1 MRRTFTKRSFLAV
14 GILLAWVLTLG
25 WHVKREYFRPAALE
39 LAMGARGLAPGTH
52 FYVVRM
58 DGTAIGYSSARFD
71 TLPDGYRFEDQTL
84 LEIPALGDVQR
95 ATTRS
100 RVDLDEVLTLRSFEF
115 SLSSGIGAFR
125 AAGSLDA
132 DSVLDVRIDAGGD
145 QQRSRL
151 EVPRDVL
158 LDAAVPLRL
167 AASGGLQVGREYT
180 VSVFDPSAMDQRNV
194 VLRVAAAD
202 TFIVI
207 DSVRYEPDTR
217 TFTPTV
223 YDTVPSWR
231 LDQEIAGATVET
243 WVDEDGQVVRATSPL
258 GFEIERTV
266 FELARGEFEE
276 ARRSPGRRAGYGSVI
291 ESTAIASNADLSD
304 VAFTP
309 RLAVRLRNVELE
321 GFDLPGGRQELRGDT
336 LIITREGA
344 MRATYSLPWT
354 GGGAAAAELAA
365 SPLIQKDDP
374 AIVRAAREVTRGTSD
389 PAEAARLLNEWVYEA
404 LDKEI
409 TLSVPSARQVL
420 DARQGDCNEHTVLYV
435 AMARALGLPAR
446 TAVGV
451 VHVDGRFY
459 YHAWPEVWL
468 GEDWYA
474 VDPTLGQVPADA
486 SHLRF
491 LIGGLAR
498 QVELVRL
505 IGRLQLEVV

>member
-1 MRRTFTKRSFLAV
+1 MRRSPTARHLIAA
-14 GILLAWVLTLG
+14 GILAGWLLTLG
-25 WHVKREYFRPAALE
+25 WHVRREYFRPPALE

-71 TLPDGYRFEDQTL
+71 TLADGYRFEDQTL

-100 RVDLDEVLTLRSFEF
+100 RVDLDESLTLRSFDF
-115 SLSSGIGAFR
+115 ALSSGIGAFR
-125 AAGSLDA
+125 AEGSLGA
-132 DSVLDVRIDAGGD
+132 DSVLDLRIDAGGD

-167 AASGGLQVGREYT
+167 AAAGGLEVGREFT
-180 VSVFDPSAMDQRNV
+180 VSVFDPSAMDQRHV
-194 VLRVAAAD
+194 SMRVAAAD
-202 TFIVI
+202 TFIVV
-207 DSVRYEPDTR
+207 DSVRYESETR
-217 TFTPTV
+217 TFIPTV
-223 YDTVPSWR
+223 YDTVPAWR
-231 LDQEIAGATVET
+231 LDQEIAGATIET

-266 FELARGEFEE
+266 YELARAEFDE
-276 ARRSPGRRAGYGSVI
+276 ARSRPGRSAGYGSVI
-291 ESTAIASNADLSD
+291 ESTAIASSADLSD

-309 RLAVRLRNVELE
+309 RLAVRLRNVELD

-336 LIITREGA
+336 LIITREPA
-344 MRATYSLPWT
+344 LRANYALPWA
-354 GGGAAAAELAA
+354 GGGEPAVELAA

-374 AIVRAAREVTRGTSD
+374 AIVRTAREVTRGTAD
-389 PAEAARLLNEWVYEA
+389 PAEAARLLNEWVYET

-420 DARQGDCNEHTVLYV
+420 DARRGDCNEHTVLYV
-435 AMARALGLPAR
+435 AMARAIGLPAR
-446 TAVGV
+446 TAVGL

-468 GEDWYA
+468 GEEWYA

>member
-1 MRRTFTKRSFLAV
+1 MRRFPTRRHLVAGAILA
-14 GILLAWVLTLG
+14 GWLLTLG
-25 WHVKREYFRPAALE
+25 WHVRREYFRPPELE

-71 TLPDGYRFEDQTL
+71 TLPDGYRFEDNTL
-84 LEIPALGDVQR
+84 LEIPALGEVQR

-100 RVDLDEVLTLRSFEF
+100 RVDLDQALTLRSFEF
-115 SLSSGIGAFR
+115 ALSSGIGAFR
-125 AAGSLDA
+125 AEGTLGA
-132 DSVLDVRIDAGGD
+132 DSALDVRIDAGGD

-151 EVPRDVL
+151 QVTRDVL

-167 AASGGLQVGREYT
+167 AAAGALEVGREFT
-180 VSVFDPSAMDQRNV
+180 VSVFDPSAMEQRRV
-194 VLRVAAAD
+194 SMRVAAAD
-202 TFIVI
+202 TFIVV
-207 DSVRYEPDTR
+207 DSVLYEPDTR
-217 TFTPTV
+217 TFAPNV
-223 YDTVPSWR
+223 YDTVPAWR

-266 FELARGEFEE
+266 YELARAEFDE
-276 ARRSPGRRAGYGSVI
+276 ARARPGRTAGYGSVI
-291 ESTAIASNADLSD
+291 ESTAIASNADLAD
-304 VAFTP
+304 VEFTP
-309 RLAVRLRNVELE
+309 RLAVRLRNVELD

-336 LIITREGA
+336 LIITRESS
-344 MRATYSLPWT
+344 MHATYALPWT
-354 GGGAAAAELAA
+354 GGGEPAAELAA

-374 AIVRAAREVTRGTSD
+374 AIVRAAREATRGTSD
-389 PAEAARLLNEWVYEA
+389 PAEAARLLNEWVYRA
-404 LDKEI
+404 LDKQI

-435 AMARALGLPAR
+435 AMARAIGLPAR

-468 GEDWYA
+468 GEEWYA

>member
-1 MRRTFTKRSFLAV
+1 MRRLPTSRHLIAA
-14 GILLAWVLTLG
+14 GILAGWVLALG
-25 WHVKREYFRPAALE
+25 WHVRREYFRPPELE
-39 LAMGARGLAPGTH
+39 LAFGARGLAPGTH

-58 DGTAIGYSSARFD
+58 DGNAIGYSSARFD

-84 LEIPALGDVQR
+84 LEIPALGEVQR
-95 ATTRS
+95 ASTRS
-100 RVDLDEVLTLRSFEF
+100 RVDLDEVLTLRNFEF
-115 SLSSGIGAFR
+115 SLSSRIGSFR
-125 AAGSLDA
+125 AQGTLGA

-145 QQRSRL
+145 QQHSRL

-167 AASGGLQVGREYT
+167 AAAGMLQVGREFT
-180 VSVFDPSAMDQRNV
+180 VSVFDPSAMDQRRV
-194 VLRVAAAD
+194 AMRVAAAD

-207 DSVRYEPDTR
+207 DSVRYEPGTR

-223 YDTVPSWR
+223 YDTVPAWR
-231 LDQEIAGATVET
+231 LDQQIAGATVET

-266 FELARGEFEE
+266 FELARTEFDE
-276 ARRSPGRRAGYGSVI
+276 ARSRPGRSAGYGSVI
-291 ESTAIASNADLSD
+291 ESTAIASNADLTD
-304 VAFTP
+304 VEFAP
-309 RLAVRLRNVELE
+309 SLSVRLRNVELE
-321 GFDLPGGRQELRGDT
+321 GFDLSGGRQQLRGDT
-336 LIITREGA
+336 LIITRERA
-344 MRATYSLPWT
+344 LRATYALPYA
-354 GGGAAAAELAA
+354 GGGEPAGELAA

-374 AIVRAAREVTRGTSD
+374 AIVRTAREVTRGTSD
-389 PAEAARLLNEWVYEA
+389 PAEAARLLNDWVYRT
-404 LDKEI
+404 LDKQI

-420 DARQGDCNEHTVLYV
+420 DAREGDCNEHTVLYV
-435 AMARALGLPAR
+435 ALARAIGLPAR

-468 GEDWYA
+468 GEEWYA

-498 QVELVRL
+498 QIELVRL